1 MGTFKANLAQSEIL
15 RGLHS
20 FIDRVVD
27 RPVAAA
33 VELLLIGG
41 VVYTILR
48 FLQGTRGARL
58 VRALLSILAV
68 SFAVVWLIAE
78 RFDLDRIN
86 VLYPYFILG
95 VFLISLVAFQTEL
108 RRLLL
113 RLGEGGWLRR
123 WFRNTDRVI
132 APVVTAVEHL
142 SRKKIGALMAI
153 ERSTEL
159 GAVVESGVALDAVV
173 TAELI
178 ETIFWP
184 GTPLHDLGVLIRQ
197 DRLIAAGCQFPLA
210 EWGDLDRALGSRH
223 RAALGMSHEADAIVI
238 VVSEETGTISV
249 AIRGRMRRALTVDAL
264 RDVLREELLVNDA
277 SDTTKAQAGAPTKPA
292 PTMIGTDGTGQAA

>member
-1 MGTFKANLAQSEIL
+1 LGITTVILAQSELL
-15 RGLHS
+15 RELHS
-20 FIDRVVD
+20 FVDRVAD
-27 RPVAAA
+27 RPMAIA
-33 VELLLIGG
+33 VELLLIGS

-78 RFDLDRIN
+78 RFGLDRIN

-95 VFLISLVAFQTEL
+95 VFLISLMAFQTEL

-113 RLGEGGWLRR
+113 RLGEGGWLQR
-123 WFRNTDRVI
+123 WFRNTDLVI
-132 APVVTAVEHL
+132 EPVVTAVERL
-142 SRKKIGALMAI
+142 SRKKIGALLAI

-159 GAVVESGVALDAVV
+159 GGVVESGVTLDAIV
-173 TAELI
+173 TAELL

-210 EWGDLDRALGSRH
+210 ESGDIDRALGSRH
-223 RAALGMSHEADAIVI
+223 RAALGMSHEADAVVI
-238 VVSEETGTISV
+238 VVSEETGTVSV
-249 AIRGRMRRALTVDAL
+249 AIHGRMRRALTGDAL
-264 RDVLREELLVNDA
+264 RDVLRKELLAPGASSTNDLRA
-277 SDTTKAQAGAPTKPA
+277 DAPTKPA
-292 PTMIGTDGTGQAA
+292 QPRVETDGTGQAA